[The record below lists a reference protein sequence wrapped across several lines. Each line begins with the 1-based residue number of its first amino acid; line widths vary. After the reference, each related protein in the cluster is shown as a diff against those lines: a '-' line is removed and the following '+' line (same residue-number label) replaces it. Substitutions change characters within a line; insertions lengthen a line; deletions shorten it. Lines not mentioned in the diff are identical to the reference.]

1 MTSPRIGSPSIHQCC
16 RPPPLLTH
24 THPPLPP
31 PAALP
36 LPLAAHTPARPPP
49 TRALMSSELGAGWCC
64 DDIDC
69 ATGTATA
76 PTLPHAS
83 VMCLPSPSSPWH
95 SPRRHDRPRRS
106 ECRSAVLLRKGPS
119 GFPQERRDHDRRR
132 VSCCRGTLPAFPEST
147 LLPPSSLRVC
157 GCVWVRA
164 CACVRT
170 RGYASLVT
178 QASKSGGRPLR
189 PLADLSSNDERPSA
203 GYGIHRDP
211 GGPMVQAASAQAP
224 AQWCMRRGPRR
235 MTHGACL
242 HDARRMLHEAM
253 PYEQRMVHAPLHGVH
268 FACCMVDGLRRCIT
282 RMGPVVCRSH
292 GSTFTACGS

>member
-1 MTSPRIGSPSIHQCC
+1 MAFTASALIGS
-16 RPPPLLTH
+16 
-24 THPPLPP
+24 
-31 PAALP
+31 AAL
-36 LPLAAHTPARPPP
+36 
-49 TRALMSSELGAGWCC
+49 
-64 DDIDC
+64 
-69 ATGTATA
+69 
-76 PTLPHAS
+76 
-83 VMCLPSPSSPWH
+83 
-95 SPRRHDRPRRS
+95 S

-147 LLPPSSLRVC
+147 LLPPPPTV
-157 GCVWVRA
+157 GVRA
-164 CACVRT
+164 CACVRCARVRACVRT

-235 MTHGACL
+235 VTHGACCMKPC
-242 HDARRMLHEAM
+242 RTNSVWCM
-253 PYEQRMVHAPLHGVH
+253 PAPLHGLH

-282 RMGPVVCRSH
+282 RMGPVACRSH

>member
-1 MTSPRIGSPSIHQCC
+1 MPQR
-16 RPPPLLTH
+16 
-24 THPPLPP
+24 
-31 PAALP
+31 
-36 LPLAAHTPARPPP
+36 
-49 TRALMSSELGAGWCC
+49 
-64 DDIDC
+64 
-69 ATGTATA
+69 
-76 PTLPHAS
+76 
-83 VMCLPSPSSPWH
+83 
-95 SPRRHDRPRRS
+95 
-106 ECRSAVLLRKGPS
+106 LLRKGPS

-147 LLPPSSLRVC
+147 LLPPPPSVC
-157 GCVWVRA
+157 VCVRA

-235 MTHGACL
+235 VTHGACCMKPC
-242 HDARRMLHEAM
+242 RTNSVWCM
-253 PYEQRMVHAPLHGVH
+253 PYCMGCILHAAWLMVCGAASHGAGGLQIARFNLHGVRL
-268 FACCMVDGLRRCIT
+268 MNRQGPSNRPST
-282 RMGPVVCRSH
+282 RADIVRTVESLPPGADSV
-292 GSTFTACGS
+292 